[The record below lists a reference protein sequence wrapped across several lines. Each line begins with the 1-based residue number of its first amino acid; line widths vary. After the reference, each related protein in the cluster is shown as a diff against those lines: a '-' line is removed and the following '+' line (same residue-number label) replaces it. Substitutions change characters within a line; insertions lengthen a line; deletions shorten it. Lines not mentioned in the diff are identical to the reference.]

1 MQARPPV
8 TPGPPVLG
16 MKPIRRRPP
25 NVIAGEGRA
34 TPTVS
39 NVTVALGV
47 LDSMGGSEGWVDIED
62 VAAQAFA
69 IAPDRFGW
77 RTRPWA
83 SWERV
88 RTAFVHANQ
97 DSARRNRSPLVTASQ
112 DGNRWR
118 LTAEGVRAVR
128 AVGLSQGTGRAPAVT
143 RRGSTRSAER
153 VRQIR
158 RHSAFQRFAN
168 GAPASDIERF
178 QIADLLLC
186 PPDSAADA
194 VRRKLDL
201 AKAAAVDS
209 DDKEVGSFLHAI
221 EAEVDRQWS

>member
-1 MQARPPV
+1 MRIQLA
-8 TPGPPVLG
+8 LG
-16 MKPIRRRPP
+16 MKPLPRRSPKVSA
-25 NVIAGEGRA
+25 NVSRA
-34 TPTVS
+34 PRTVS

-97 DSARRNRSPLVTASQ
+97 DSARRNHPPLVTASQ

-118 LTAEGVRAVR
+118 LTAEGVGAVR
-128 AVGLSQGTGRAPAVT
+128 TVVSSEGTGGARVVT
-143 RRGSTRSAER
+143 RRGSTKSAER
-153 VRQIR
+153 MRQIR

-168 GAPASDIERF
+168 GAPASDIARF

-201 AKAAAVDS
+201 TKAAAVDA
-209 DDKEVGSFLHAI
+209 DDTEVATFLHAI
-221 EAEVDRQWS
+221 EGEVDRQWS

>member
-1 MQARPPV
+1 
-8 TPGPPVLG
+8 
-16 MKPIRRRPP
+16 
-25 NVIAGEGRA
+25 
-34 TPTVS
+34 
-39 NVTVALGV
+39 
-47 LDSMGGSEGWVDIED
+47 VDIED
-62 VAAQAFA
+62 VAAEAFA

-97 DSARRNRSPLVTASQ
+97 ESARRKGLPLVTASQ

-128 AVGLSQGTGRAPAVT
+128 AAGLTEDQASRTVS
-143 RRGSTRSAER
+143 RRGSTKSVER
-153 VRQIR
+153 VKQIR

-168 GAPASDIERF
+168 GTPASELERF

-186 PPDSAADA
+186 PPDSSADA
-194 VRRKLDL
+194 VRRKLDV
-201 AKAAAVDS
+201 ARAAAMDA
-209 DDKEVGSFLHAI
+209 DDEEIERFLEAIGVEVG
-221 EAEVDRQWS
+221 QKWS